1 MTELRK
7 SNGLDTST
15 PRLHKQ
21 HSFRERDRHPGHPL
35 LHSLADHGCNLSSG
49 GNSAASTTSSSTAT
63 ATTALNGGAGGVL
76 TAAAAG
82 ISISSQRSVEFD
94 EHDIF
99 YVSPSKRKGGSTGIG
114 SNNHN
119 VVTFSNFVSEQRV
132 TPASSHRGSL
142 KRSKGRSN
150 QSLCSCDAGDEAQL
164 QPDAA
169 RPLYEYSLERRRK
182 THTYTCEQNAQI
194 LMRLERERN
203 RKLSLTL
210 TGTGTGIGGE
220 AGGEDLLQQCDANS
234 LSDVDIIPP
243 QWQHEH
249 QQQQQQHQQQQH

>member
-1 MTELRK
+1 MAELRRA
-7 SNGLDTST
+7 NGIDAST

-21 HSFRERDRHPGHPL
+21 HSLRDRQTATHPLL

-49 GNSAASTTSSSTAT
+49 GNSAASTSSSTAT
-63 ATTALNGGAGGVL
+63 ATTALGLGGGGGGAARL
-76 TAAAAG
+76 N
-82 ISISSQRSVEFD
+82 SVEFD
-94 EHDIF
+94 EHDIY
-99 YVSPSKRKGGSTGIG
+99 YVSPSKRKAGVAPVGPALRPATAYETGNCNGSS
-114 SNNHN
+114 SNNNINSNHN
-119 VVTFSNFVSEQRV
+119 VVTFSDYVSERGV
-132 TPASSHRGSL
+132 TNSCSSASFSTSHRGSL

-203 RKLSLTL
+203 RKLSLTSV
-210 TGTGTGIGGE
+210 GNGVGVGVE
-220 AGGEDLLQQCDANS
+220 LQVS
-234 LSDVDIIPP
+234 SSRTKLMFM
-243 QWQHEH
+243 
-249 QQQQQQHQQQQH
+249 

>member
-1 MTELRK
+1 MAELRRA
-7 SNGLDTST
+7 NGIDAST

-21 HSFRERDRHPGHPL
+21 HSLRDRQTATHPLL

-49 GNSAASTTSSSTAT
+49 GNSAASTSSSTAT
-63 ATTALNGGAGGVL
+63 ATTALGLGGGGGGATRL
-76 TAAAAG
+76 N
-82 ISISSQRSVEFD
+82 SVEFD
-94 EHDIF
+94 EHDIY
-99 YVSPSKRKGGSTGIG
+99 YVSPSKRKAGVAPGGPALRPATAYETGNCNGNG
-114 SNNHN
+114 SSSNNNINSNHN
-119 VVTFSNFVSEQRV
+119 VVTFSDYVSERGV
-132 TPASSHRGSL
+132 TNSCSSASFSTSHRGSL

-203 RKLSLTL
+203 RKLSLTSV
-210 TGTGTGIGGE
+210 GNGVGVGIGE
-220 AGGEDLLQQCDANS
+220 LQVS
-234 LSDVDIIPP
+234 SRTKLMFI
-243 QWQHEH
+243 
-249 QQQQQQHQQQQH
+249 

>member
-1 MTELRK
+1 MAELRRA
-7 SNGLDTST
+7 NGIDAST

-21 HSFRERDRHPGHPL
+21 HSLRDRQTATHPLL

-49 GNSAASTTSSSTAT
+49 GNSAASTSSSTAT
-63 ATTALNGGAGGVL
+63 ATTALGLGGGGGAARL
-76 TAAAAG
+76 N
-82 ISISSQRSVEFD
+82 SVEFD
-94 EHDIF
+94 EHDIY
-99 YVSPSKRKGGSTGIG
+99 YVSPSKRKAGVAPVGPALRPATAYETGNNNNIN
-114 SNNHN
+114 SNHN
-119 VVTFSNFVSEQRV
+119 VVTFSDCVSERGV
-132 TPASSHRGSL
+132 TNSCSSASFSTSHRGSL

-203 RKLSLTL
+203 RKLSLTS
-210 TGTGTGIGGE
+210 GGNGGGE
-220 AGGEDLLQQCDANS
+220 LQVS
-234 LSDVDIIPP
+234 SSRSRTKLMFM
-243 QWQHEH
+243 
-249 QQQQQQHQQQQH
+249 